1 MRSSRLAIIVLLV
14 GLVLVSCAKKKEGP
28 PVLPL
33 KVGVRSVEQGDL
45 VKRLYVSGTLVYEAN
60 TILSSEV
67 AAQVKSL
74 EVKDGQLVK
83 TGQILLIFDDVKIKA
98 LADQAKANLQRDQA
112 TLEFNKIE
120 WEKNVELLKSGAIS
134 QITYDQKH
142 SIYRHSLQQVDAD
155 RAFLTKVNE
164 DLKRTTVRA
173 PIDGLL
179 TDRYI
184 EEGDWAGEGTKLF
197 RISDYSRIRLE
208 PFLTD
213 LDVGKLNQ
221 KKIASEG
228 IEAEITVDAYPGRVF
243 KGKLTYIQGVA
254 NPNRLFQSRFYLDNP
269 ERLLLQGMY
278 ARGSTVLDTIKDVTR
293 IPLLALL
300 DETRE
305 NEANSCFIVDS
316 DNKAKLTRVEIG
328 SIDAEFAEVTEGL
341 KIGDTIVVEGKDV
354 LTNGQPVQVLT
365 SLEFE
370 QKRRV
375 IKNKS
380 DSPPGPQQ
388 PGQQPTKSQ

>member
-14 GLVLVSCAKKKEGP
+14 GIIVASCAKKKEAP

-33 KVGVRSVEQGDL
+33 KIGTRSVETGDL

-60 TILSSEV
+60 TVVSAEV

-74 EVKDGQLVK
+74 EVKDGQLIK
-83 TGQILLIFDDVKIKA
+83 TGQVLLIFDDVKIKA
-98 LADQAKANLQRDQA
+98 LADQANANLQRDQA
-112 TLEFNKIE
+112 TLEFNRIE

-155 RAFLTKVNE
+155 RAFLKKVTE
-164 DLKRTTVRA
+164 DLKRTTVLA
-173 PIDGLL
+173 PVEGLL

-197 RISDYSRIRLE
+197 RISDFSRIRLE

-213 LDVGKLNQ
+213 LDVGRLDQ

-254 NPNRLFQSRFYLDNP
+254 NANRLFQSRFYLDNP

-278 ARGSTVLDTIKDVTR
+278 ARGSTVLDTIKGVIR

-305 NEANSCFIVDS
+305 NESNSCFIVDS

-328 SIDAEFAEVTEGL
+328 SVDAEFAEVTKGL
-341 KIGDTIVVEGKDV
+341 KIGDTVVVEGKDV
-354 LTNGQPVQVLT
+354 LSNGQPVQVMT
-365 SLEFE
+365 SLELE

-375 IKNKS
+375 IKNKL
-380 DSPPGPQQ
+380 DSPARTQE
-388 PGQQPTKSQ
+388 PGQQPDKSQ